1 MSVSHCS
8 VDFQLYTGISSVF
21 SFHLSPMIEYYPLS
35 VFSVLSLLGFQT
47 YYRSKKNIFSWI
59 YLFNSYNHWL
69 VLYLFFSK
77 GKYEF
82 FKWMTDVYTSFSMM
96 LSGTGRRLSL
106 RIITGSTSGDY
117 VILPAH
123 QSILGFLEVLWF
135 IILFFFQGL
144 TPIII
149 SPKPY
154 LSFLWKLRH
163 PPLHHQTC

>member
-1 MSVSHCS
+1 MARTLPK
-8 VDFQLYTGISSVF
+8 DTVF
-21 SFHLSPMIEYYPLS
+21 VNLTLLCWLSAIHWHFFGVFLPFIANDRIEYYPLS
-35 VFSVLSLLGFQT
+35 VFIVLSLLGFQT

-59 YLFNSYNHWL
+59 YLINSYNRWL

-96 LSGTGRRLSL
+96 LSDTGRRLSL

-135 IILFFFQGL
+135 VMLFFF
-144 TPIII
+144 
-149 SPKPY
+149 
-154 LSFLWKLRH
+154 
-163 PPLHHQTC
+163 